1 MARIIKF
8 SKEDILEKSVKFIKE
23 KGYSNLTVRELAKY
37 IGCST
42 QPIFKNYDNFDMYK
56 NDLKIYLRKDYS
68 TFINKYID
76 IKDYLYTISYA
87 YAFYAKKEPNVFF
100 SLFMADLAGSRT
112 VNEVLNT
119 DRNMETIN
127 AMVNQYKISLEDAK
141 KVYREVRF
149 YTHGIATQLCINS
162 IKLTDK
168 EIKDLI
174 RNNIEM
180 NLRGSNNENKTRI
193 WTIY

>member
-1 MARIIKF
+1 MARTIKF

-42 QPIFKNYDNFDMYK
+42 QPIFKNYENFDMYK
-56 NDLKIYLRKDYS
+56 EDLKFYLRKDYS
-68 TFINKYID
+68 SFIRKYID

-119 DRNMETIN
+119 DRNLETIN
-127 AMVNQYKISLEDAK
+127 AMVKQYKISLEDAK

-193 WTIY
+193 